1 MLCNKFSQTSVFLF
15 FHSFIETEESVLQSI
30 AVYLQCELKKGIPFM
45 NNKSILYG
53 VCLESVD
60 LRLNFYLIL
69 LSEYIPVHYF
79 SSITEISLYYILEN
93 DRSGK
98 TAMVCVQPVAVAH
111 CLRQFSSK
119 VTYCVFLWREFLS
132 LAFDSEKS
140 SVWFEFQMP

>member
-45 NNKSILYG
+45 NNKSILYR

-69 LSEYIPVHYF
+69 LSEYLPVHYF
-79 SSITEISLYYILEN
+79 SSITEISITFQKT
-93 DRSGK
+93 SGQGK

-111 CLRQFSSK
+111 CLRQFSLK
-119 VTYCVFLWREFLS
+119 VTYCVFLWREFLR